1 MRSIR
6 LFSCAL
12 VTAGLAV
19 ACADGAP
26 QRPVQPA
33 QPAQPAATAPPAPRA
48 ATPATASTEKLP
60 KGYRRM
66 SKNGQDY
73 ICRRETATGSRTDI
87 VETCLTQAEYEETT
101 KNGQSFLQGLQG
113 TPVQPPASLGNKAF
127 TPGF

>member
-12 VTAGLAV
+12 AAAGLAV
-19 ACADGAP
+19 ACADSAP
-26 QRPVQPA
+26 QRPAP
-33 QPAQPAATAPPAPRA
+33 PAQPAAAAPQAPRA

-66 SKNGQDY
+66 SQNGQDY
-73 ICRRETATGSRTDI
+73 ICRREIATASRTEI
-87 VETCLTQAEYEETT
+87 VETCLTPAEYEEAT

>member
-26 QRPVQPA
+26 SRPA
-33 QPAQPAATAPPAPRA
+33 QPAQPAATPV
-48 ATPATASTEKLP
+48 TASAEKLP